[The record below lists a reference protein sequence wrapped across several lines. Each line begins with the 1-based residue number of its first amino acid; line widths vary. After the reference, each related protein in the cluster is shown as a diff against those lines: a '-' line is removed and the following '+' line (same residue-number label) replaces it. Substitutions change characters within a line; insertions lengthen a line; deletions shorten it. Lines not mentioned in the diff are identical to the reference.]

1 MNQGL
6 FPVQVDPLKCIE
18 QDAKFSGSIAV
29 SKLDRLQGF
38 LANDNGETQVEI
50 HFGHDE
56 QGVPL
61 LRGQCQAKVH
71 MTCQRCMNPV
81 EVDVQTSFE
90 LGIVFSDE
98 KAKHL
103 PKQYEPIIMESDS
116 IELLPVIEDEMILS
130 LPMFAYHHA
139 CDDNAMKANE
149 ESVPVETEA
158 PSNPFSVLEQLKKQ

>member
-6 FPVQVDPLKCIE
+6 FPVKVDPQKCIE

-29 SKLDRLQGF
+29 SKLGRLQGF
-38 LANDNGETQVEI
+38 LQDSSGETQVEI
-50 HFGHDE
+50 QFGHDE
-56 QGVPL
+56 QGIPL
-61 LRGQCQAKVH
+61 LRGQCQAQVH

-103 PKQYEPIIMESDS
+103 PKQYEPIITDGDS
-116 IELLPVIEDEMILS
+116 LELLPVIEDEMILS
-130 LPMFAYHHA
+130 LPMFAYHHE
-139 CDDNAMKANE
+139 CDDNSLKAE
-149 ESVPVETEA
+149 KEPLPVETEA